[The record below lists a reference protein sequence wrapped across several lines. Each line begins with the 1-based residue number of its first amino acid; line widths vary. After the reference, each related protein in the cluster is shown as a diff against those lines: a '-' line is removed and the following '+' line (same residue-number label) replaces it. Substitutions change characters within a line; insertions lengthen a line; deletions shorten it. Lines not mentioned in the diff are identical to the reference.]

1 MNTTQPIVLYMPAT
15 VPSFAAQFV
24 DLVAAAQA
32 PATIRTYTAA
42 TIAAGLQAI
51 EQAAPAA
58 IVAWTFLH
66 DENLRRL
73 NRLALEYA
81 IPLLFC
87 SSRAGGMQVGPAVI
101 DGRAGCLDCFD
112 QQLALFPAA
121 APHCARES
129 AAELEPLSRPLV
141 ERLAVDLTGLLIRT
155 GGPLAQGRLIERS
168 PAGERVL
175 RALANPLCLSCS
187 PYADHPIH
195 MFVTPLPQRG

>member
-1 MNTTQPIVLYMPAT
+1 MNTTQPIVLYTPEPI
-15 VPSFAAQFV
+15 PSFAAQFV
-24 DLVAAAQA
+24 DLVAAQA
-32 PATIRTYTAA
+32 VATIRTYTAA
-42 TIAAGLQAI
+42 TVAAGLRAL

-73 NRLALEYA
+73 NRLALERA

-87 SSRAGGMQVGPAVI
+87 SSRAGGMQVGPAVVA
-101 DGRAGCLDCFD
+101 GRAGCLDCFA

-129 AAELEPLSRPLV
+129 AAELEPPARPQI
-141 ERLAVDLTGLLIRT
+141 ERLAADLAGIRGRA
-155 GGPLAQGRLIERS
+155 GGPLAQGRLIERT

-175 RALANPLCLSCS
+175 RTLANPLCLSCS